1 MTNGAEF
8 KEHARGL
15 WGPLAYFLP
24 ILGPV
29 IVLIAR
35 KDSFS
40 RFHAVQSI
48 LATVGFILVALVL
61 WAFSHLP
68 IFGFLYGI
76 LFIVLQIGIFLLWVF
91 LMYKAWQG
99 DRYKLPYIGEWA
111 AGPEDEPGDVTQD
124 APPPP
129 STTP

>member
-1 MTNGAEF
+1 MTNGADL
-8 KEHARGL
+8 KEHAHGF

-24 ILGPV
+24 IVGPV
-29 IVLIAR
+29 IVLLAR

-40 RFHAVQSI
+40 RFHAIQSI
-48 LATVGFILVALVL
+48 LATVAFILVALVL

-76 LFIVLQIGIFLLWVF
+76 LFIVLQIGIFVLWVF

-111 AGPEDEPGDVTQD
+111 AGPEDDVSD
-124 APPPP
+124 ASPPA
-129 STTP
+129 